1 MEYVICTAQNFW
13 SDTEAQ
19 ILMDKFR
26 EYQHEVGPMK
36 KFKNKKSM
44 WEKISA
50 DILAELGSLK
60 TGAQCEN
67 RYISPVSLLNS
78 KQFESVLFK
87 GSKQFGKGKVGLTT
101 KTINLVV

>member
-19 ILMDKFR
+19 LLMEKFR
-26 EYQHEVGPMK
+26 EYQHEIGPMK

-67 RYISPVSLLNS
+67 R
-78 KQFESVLFK
+78 
-87 GSKQFGKGKVGLTT
+87 
-101 KTINLVV
+101 

>member
-19 ILMDKFR
+19 LLMEKFR
-26 EYQHEVGPMK
+26 EYQHEIGPMK

-67 RYISPVSLLNS
+67 RQV
-78 KQFESVLFK
+78 F
-87 GSKQFGKGKVGLTT
+87 
-101 KTINLVV
+101 